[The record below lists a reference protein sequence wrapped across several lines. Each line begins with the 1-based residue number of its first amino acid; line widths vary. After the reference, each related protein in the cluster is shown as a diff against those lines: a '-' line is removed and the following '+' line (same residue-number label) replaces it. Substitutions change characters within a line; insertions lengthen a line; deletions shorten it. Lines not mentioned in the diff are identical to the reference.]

1 MDLFNAK
8 IRIFYDLY
16 DRKLSEPIHFLNE
29 IFNKARF
36 EVFLLE
42 VLIIASIIAL
52 INSIIAFGI
61 CKKKLDGFIVFFINI
76 IMKFSTILLIRLLF
90 QMLNINKHLGEICWF
105 TQDSIGVNM
114 VAIGGFLLIAILFTA
129 DMIIEGALYR
139 RFFIKGEKDG
149 WEISKICNAIS
160 NVIVILSPIIVNH
173 CIQSIVFP
181 SDRIASVLF
190 VYVNN
195 FYFKDGLKL
204 ILEEMK
210 LVVLLSFVF
219 AIVAKLFRMKNK
231 DVCTF
236 FFVSLIVNTIIMSS
250 SILLDGYIEIS
261 KIFVPKYSDV
271 ANKIYLYLMIASVF
285 FCSLFA
291 EEAVS
296 KKIIKKSSQKIPIIL
311 TISNI
316 LSLVI
321 IIAIQL
327 IKRN

>member
-8 IRIFYDLY
+8 IHIFYDLY
-16 DRKLSEPIHFLNE
+16 NGKLSEPIHFLNE
-29 IFNKARF
+29 IFNEARF

-61 CKKKLDGFIVFFINI
+61 CKKKLDGIIVFFINI
-76 IMKFSTILLIRLLF
+76 IMKFNTILLIRLLF
-90 QMLNINKHLGEICWF
+90 QMLNINKYLTERCWF
-105 TQDSIGVNM
+105 IQDSIGVNM

-173 CIQSIVFP
+173 RIQSIVFP
-181 SDRIASVLF
+181 RDRIASDFFEVH
-190 VYVNN
+190 VNN

-250 SILLDGYIEIS
+250 SILLDGYIKIS
-261 KIFVPKYSDV
+261 KIFVPKYPDV

-285 FCSLFA
+285 FCSLLA

-316 LSLVI
+316 LSLAI

-327 IKRN
+327 I